1 MPGFALP
8 SVVLFEVP
16 VQSLSVLCAFQ
27 GVCEGGSEWPGY
39 QRLSERMGHRSGA
52 CWTNQM
58 MKQKSNT
65 VVSMNSNAT
74 CH

>member
-27 GVCEGGSEWPGY
+27 GVCEGGSEMAWLPETF
-39 QRLSERMGHRSGA
+39 RKDGA
-52 CWTNQM
+52 QVWCLLDQPDDETEE
-58 MKQKSNT
+58 
-65 VVSMNSNAT
+65 
-74 CH
+74 